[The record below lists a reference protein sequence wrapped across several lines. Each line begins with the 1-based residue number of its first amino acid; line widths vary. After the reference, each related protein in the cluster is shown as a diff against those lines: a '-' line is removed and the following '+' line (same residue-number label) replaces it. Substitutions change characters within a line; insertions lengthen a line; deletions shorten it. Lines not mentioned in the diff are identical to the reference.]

1 MATTKFNLKQ
11 YDLRPV
17 LRIRLLDGTVP
28 IDLTL
33 ASEVRLL
40 LKNRA
45 AGLKVDSVMDKLDQE
60 DEDTIGFVEYEWQ
73 PGDTD
78 TLGTF
83 SGEIQVLWPGQI
95 PQTFPGKG
103 YFQVSINRDLND
115 GPVEES

>member
-1 MATTKFNLKQ
+1 VATKFDLKQ

-17 LRIRLLDGTVP
+17 LRIRLLDGSVP

-33 ASEVRLL
+33 TSEVRLL

-45 AGLKVDSVMDKLDQE
+45 AGLKVNAVMTKLDQT
-60 DEDTIGFVEYEWQ
+60 DDATVGFVEYTWQ
-73 PGDTD
+73 EGDTD

-83 SGEIQVLWPGQI
+83 QGEIQVLWPGQV

-103 YFQVSINRDLND
+103 YFQVSINRDLNE
-115 GPVEES
+115 GPVES